1 VSTDHA
7 LSDIQNNIYH
17 MLLDV
22 LLHIEQLVPHVR
34 PPTQRQRHTRSWLP
48 FLGNAL
54 KTVTGTATTDDINTV
69 MKAVAEVRRTT
80 ATAYDQWAQT
90 EHHIASIMQV
100 ANKRVSAIQGLVQ
113 SQRQAMITQYAAF
126 TNSINDVY
134 RMTDLI
140 PPVLRRVSD
149 FMGVLVHMSELR
161 SAIIDTMH
169 GQLTSSLV
177 THPQM
182 AAGYRRVR
190 SQLYKFHPSLHSA
203 FTSVT
208 DVFQS
213 SDFIVNRVS
222 RDIIHYC

>member
-1 VSTDHA
+1 
-7 LSDIQNNIYH
+7 
-17 MLLDV
+17 
-22 LLHIEQLVPHVR
+22 
-34 PPTQRQRHTRSWLP
+34 
-48 FLGNAL
+48 
-54 KTVTGTATTDDINTV
+54 
-69 MKAVAEVRRTT
+69 
-80 ATAYDQWAQT
+80 
-90 EHHIASIMQV
+90 
-100 ANKRVSAIQGLVQ
+100 
-113 SQRQAMITQYAAF
+113 
-126 TNSINDVY
+126 
-134 RMTDLI
+134 MTDLI

-203 FTSVT
+203 FT